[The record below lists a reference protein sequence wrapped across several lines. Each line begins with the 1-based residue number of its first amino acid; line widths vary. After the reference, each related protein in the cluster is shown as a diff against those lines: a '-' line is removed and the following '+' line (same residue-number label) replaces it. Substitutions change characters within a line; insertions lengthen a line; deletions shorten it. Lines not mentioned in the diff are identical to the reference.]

1 VVFLARQ
8 SYYSAAAASRLCS
21 FASLGVV
28 YMTNEEIQRTMEFII
43 KQQESFAE
51 SMEKADGRMNRL
63 ESAFVTIFNMVT
75 ETAKA
80 QKELTEKVNAL
91 AEAQANTDERLNIL
105 ITTVERYF
113 NDKRNGES
121 RG

>member
-1 VVFLARQ
+1 
-8 SYYSAAAASRLCS
+8 
-21 FASLGVV
+21 
-28 YMTNEEIQRTMEFII
+28 
-43 KQQESFAE
+43 
-51 SMEKADGRMNRL
+51 
-63 ESAFVTIFNMVT
+63 MVT

-91 AEAQANTDERLNIL
+91 AEAQANTDDRLNIL

-121 RG
+121 RA

>member
-1 VVFLARQ
+1 
-8 SYYSAAAASRLCS
+8 
-21 FASLGVV
+21 
-28 YMTNEEIQRTMEFII
+28 MTNEEIHRTMEFII

-51 SMEKADGRMNRL
+51 SMGKADRRMNRL
-63 ESAFVTIFNMVT
+63 ESAFVNIFNMVT

>member
-1 VVFLARQ
+1 
-8 SYYSAAAASRLCS
+8 
-21 FASLGVV
+21 
-28 YMTNEEIQRTMEFII
+28 MTNEEIQRTMEFVI

-51 SMEKADGRMNRL
+51 SMEKADSRMNRL
-63 ESAFVTIFNMVT
+63 ESAFVNNFNMVT
-75 ETAKA
+75 VTAKA
-80 QKELTEKVNAL
+80 QKELTEKVIAL

>member
-1 VVFLARQ
+1 
-8 SYYSAAAASRLCS
+8 
-21 FASLGVV
+21 
-28 YMTNEEIQRTMEFII
+28 MTNEEIQRTMEFII

-63 ESAFVTIFNMVT
+63 ESTFVASFNMVT

-91 AEAQANTDERLNIL
+91 AEAQANTDERINVL

>member
-1 VVFLARQ
+1 
-8 SYYSAAAASRLCS
+8 
-21 FASLGVV
+21 
-28 YMTNEEIQRTMEFII
+28 MTNEVQRTMEFVI

-51 SMEKADGRMNRL
+51 SMEKADG
-63 ESAFVTIFNMVT
+63 
-75 ETAKA
+75 
-80 QKELTEKVNAL
+80 
-91 AEAQANTDERLNIL
+91 RLNIL

>member
-1 VVFLARQ
+1 
-8 SYYSAAAASRLCS
+8 
-21 FASLGVV
+21 
-28 YMTNEEIQRTMEFII
+28 MTNEEIQRTMEFII

-51 SMEKADGRMNRL
+51 SMEKADSRMNRL

-91 AEAQANTDERLNIL
+91 AEAQANTDDRLNIF
-105 ITTVERYF
+105 ITTVERYIS
-113 NDKRNGES
+113 DRQNGGS
-121 RG
+121 RA

>member
-1 VVFLARQ
+1 
-8 SYYSAAAASRLCS
+8 
-21 FASLGVV
+21 
-28 YMTNEEIQRTMEFII
+28 MELII

-91 AEAQANTDERLNIL
+91 AEAQANTDDRLNIL

-121 RG
+121 RA